1 LPGTMYRAPT
11 TAKAGVR
18 QYVEA
23 VVLRTSKKGPSTAC
37 PGASRKTKGAGH
49 STPFLRQGRMTALGW
64 ALDGDQCVRKS
75 SPREGGVS
83 YIKKLN
89 APSGN

>member
-1 LPGTMYRAPT
+1 MYRAPT

-49 STPFLRQGRMTALGW
+49 STPFLRQGRQNDGTGMGLGW
-64 ALDGDQCVRKS
+64 RPVRAKILT
-75 SPREGGVS
+75 P
-83 YIKKLN
+83 
-89 APSGN
+89 